1 MIKVIIAG
9 SRNFYDYDIVEDT
22 VVSYFMSR
30 GILKENVEIISGGA
44 RGADSLG
51 EQLAKSYGLKLTIF
65 PAQWDAYGK
74 AAGMIRNKEM
84 ADYAIENSDKA
95 ILFAFWNGQSRGTKG
110 MIDIAKRCGIETIV
124 RKVDHEYGYE

>member
-9 SRNFYDYDIVEDT
+9 LRNFYDYDIVEDT

-51 EQLAKSYGLKLTIF
+51 EQLADSYGLKLTVF
-65 PAQWDAYGK
+65 PAQWNTYGK
-74 AAGMIRNKEM
+74 TAGMIRNKEM
-84 ADYAIENSDKA
+84 ADYAIKDSDKA
-95 ILFAFWNGQSRGTKG
+95 ILFAFWDGQSRGTKG
-110 MIDIAKRCGIETIV
+110 MIDIAKRCGMEVIV
-124 RKVDHEYGYE
+124 NEFNTD

>member
-9 SRNFYDYDIVEDT
+9 SRNFYDYNIVEDT
-22 VVSYFMSR
+22 VVSYFMSC

-51 EQLAKSYGLKLTIF
+51 EQLADSYGLKLTVF
-65 PAQWDAYGK
+65 PAQWDIYGK

-84 ADYAIENSDKA
+84 ADYAAKDSDKA

-110 MIDIAKRCGIETIV
+110 MIDIAKRCGMEVIV
-124 RKVDHEYGYE
+124 NEFKID